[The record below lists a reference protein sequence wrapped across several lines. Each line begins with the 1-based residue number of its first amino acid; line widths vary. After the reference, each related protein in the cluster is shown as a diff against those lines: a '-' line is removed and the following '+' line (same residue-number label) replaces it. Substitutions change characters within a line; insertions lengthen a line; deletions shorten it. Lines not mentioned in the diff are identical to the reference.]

1 LSAVP
6 IDLGRRLITAGVVP
20 PEEVEAALFLSIVR
34 GIPFARALVDR
45 GALTER
51 VLEEELERRGGLALR
66 NVVGVPELVA
76 RLPRAMCRRLCAIPT
91 RLDPYTGTVDVAA
104 ADPIDP
110 HIAVEFGFHLGAP
123 IRIIRALLTAVEEAI
138 RRVELGDIA
147 AAPRVRRATPAFPH
161 GAPDSTQPPP
171 PPLDEVPIPL
181 VRRVGVALVDPDND
195 EPLTTRHRSSDTFEA
210 PPIPLRQ
217 LKTMVSERPV
227 LPIEAAPS
235 ASRAAASK
243 SRLMILYDPAEQ
255 PVAISF
261 PSAPPPP
268 TSSPPSPK
276 RVEATPSDPERGP
289 PAADEGGIATVRLPS
304 GSRAE
309 VAAAPRAVTAHP
321 IVPLGEEIT
330 AVVGRIVDVPT
341 AAPSSRPHE
350 PISSP
355 MSPSSRANLRAADT
369 VRLPHAAPRPT
380 AAAAPPAG
388 DPEAVHAASSQR
400 QAQPGSSGPTAA
412 RGLREG
418 ALSPAEGPPPLPF
431 ADALP
436 ILQKLH
442 EASARDEVVRLTLRG
457 LRLIARRIALFV
469 VKLEGFQGWACNA
482 EFGEETALRG
492 LVVPHD
498 QPSILATA
506 TATTLY
512 LGPIPHTPAHAALL
526 EVMGHASSDVA
537 AIAVRAGNRPAM
549 VLLADQLGDPML
561 GTRRMDELAK
571 ATGAAL
577 SRLLAARE

>member
-1 LSAVP
+1 MP

-20 PEEVEAALFLSIVR
+20 PEEVEAALFLAIVR

-51 VLEEELERRGGLALR
+51 GLEEELERRGGLALR
-66 NVVGVPELVA
+66 NVVGIPELVA

-147 AAPRVRRATPAFPH
+147 AAPRARRATPAFPH

-171 PPLDEVPIPL
+171 PPLDELPIPL
-181 VRRVGVALVDPDND
+181 VRRAGVTLVEPDSD
-195 EPLTTRHRSSDTFEA
+195 EPLTTRDRAANIFEG

-217 LKTMVSERPV
+217 LKTLVSERPV
-227 LPIEAAPS
+227 LPVEAAPF
-235 ASRAAASK
+235 AARAAATN

-268 TSSPPSPK
+268 DAPSPNPK
-276 RVEATPSDPERGP
+276 RTEATESDPGRGP

-304 GSRAE
+304 GARG
-309 VAAAPRAVTAHP
+309 VTAHP
-321 IVPLGEEIT
+321 IVPLSEEIR
-330 AVVGRIVDVPT
+330 AVVGRVVDAPT
-341 AAPSSRPHE
+341 AATGSRAHE
-350 PISSP
+350 PIATP
-355 MSPSSRANLRAADT
+355 IDPSSQSALRTADT
-369 VRLPHAAPRPT
+369 IRLPHAAQRAT
-380 AAAAPPAG
+380 AAA
-388 DPEAVHAASSQR
+388 
-400 QAQPGSSGPTAA
+400 
-412 RGLREG
+412 
-418 ALSPAEGPPPLPF
+418 SPAEGPPPLPF
-431 ADALP
+431 VDAFP

-442 EASARDEVVRLTLRG
+442 EASGRDEVVRLTLRG

-469 VKLEGFQGWACNA
+469 VKREGFQGWACNA
-482 EFGEETALRG
+482 DFGEEAALRG
-492 LVVPHD
+492 IIVPHD

-506 TATTLY
+506 AATSLY
-512 LGPIPHTPAHAALL
+512 LGPIPATPAHALLL
-526 EVMGHASSDVA
+526 EVMGHVSSDVA